1 MKKPLYNVVIFS
13 FHVLTILLLIILCVH
28 FDLIRL
34 SLSRDVKELWI
45 KISHNDYFVNI
56 ACTILTAVALYI
68 IQIQY
73 SKHKLKNDFRCNEI
87 IHDVFDGIENT
98 VKLVKNAEPISMEVN
113 ELKETPDLDYLGCRK
128 LEAEKYIEFY
138 IKHRVDFELSNLA
151 LTYHNNWIL
160 IESIQTVFFIN
171 LNFKL
176 LSIVNNIKN
185 RKPNLDE
192 EFPKIKQLYE
202 QYEKE
207 KDDKTATDLGQEIRR
222 FLSDIDFMAK
232 YWYDLLNYL
241 GYDPMPIKLY
251 IAIFNAK
258 YPSNEELSAYFK
270 LPIATQNKISRKIQK
285 QATKEYLKYKAK
297 NFFNV

>member
-1 MKKPLYNVVIFS
+1 MKKSLYNVVIFS
-13 FHVLTILLLIILCVH
+13 FHVFTILLLTILCVH
-28 FDLIRL
+28 FDLIHF
-34 SLSRDVKELWI
+34 SFSPDFKELWRV
-45 KISHNDYFVNI
+45 ISHNDYFVNI
-56 ACTILTAVALYI
+56 TCTILTAVVLYF

-98 VKLVKNAEPISMEVN
+98 FKLVENAEPISKEVN
-113 ELKETPDLDYLGCRK
+113 ALKETSNIDYLVCRK

-176 LSIVNNIKN
+176 LGIVNNIKN

-192 EFPKIKQLYE
+192 EFSNIKHLYA
-202 QYEKE
+202 QYE
-207 KDDKTATDLGQEIRR
+207 KDDKIITDLGQEIRR
-222 FLSDIDFMAK
+222 FLLDIDFMAK
-232 YWYDLLNYL
+232 YWYALLNYL
-241 GYDPMPIKLY
+241 GYDPMPIKMY
-251 IAIFNAK
+251 IALFNAK
-258 YPSNEELSAYFK
+258 YPSAEELSAYFK
-270 LPIATQNKISRKIQK
+270 LPISTQSKISRKIQK
-285 QATKEYLKYKAK
+285 QATKEYIKYKIK
-297 NFFNV
+297 NFFKA